1 MPIKIAH
8 ILNSNVANAI
18 IGEITI
24 PNTIPIKTIKNRI
37 NFVFLLIILLIVLK
51 VRLRLTH
58 LPLIKVVNLFHY
70 QAVFLA
76 R

>member
-37 NFVFLLIILLIVLK
+37 NFVFLLIIVLIVL
-51 VRLRLTH
+51 
-58 LPLIKVVNLFHY
+58 PLIHNHLLIY
-70 QAVFLA
+70 PCRIYPL
-76 R
+76 

>member
-37 NFVFLLIILLIVLK
+37 NFVFLLIIVLFDLQLIHN
-51 VRLRLTH
+51 H
-58 LPLIKVVNLFHY
+58 LPISPY
-70 QAVFLA
+70 QIYPL
-76 R
+76 

>member
-24 PNTIPIKTIKNRI
+24 PNAIPIKTIKNRI
-37 NFVFLLIILLIVLK
+37 NFVFLLIIVL
-51 VRLRLTH
+51 VV
-58 LPLIKVVNLFHY
+58 LPLIHNRLLIFPY
-70 QAVFLA
+70 QIYPL
-76 R
+76 

>member
-37 NFVFLLIILLIVLK
+37 NFVFLLIIVLF
-51 VRLRLTH
+51 V
-58 LPLIKVVNLFHY
+58 LPLIHNRLLISPCQIY
-70 QAVFLA
+70 PL
-76 R
+76 